1 MIGSLPPLFIQVLQS
16 FEDALLDALKRYT
29 FAEIAPNINVR
40 DTYLLGDVAIA
51 QLTLFRDGG
60 GDCIPAVLQQG
71 GLLVHD
77 R

>member
-40 DTYLLGDVAIA
+40 DT
-51 QLTLFRDGG
+51 
-60 GDCIPAVLQQG
+60 
-71 GLLVHD
+71 
-77 R
+77 